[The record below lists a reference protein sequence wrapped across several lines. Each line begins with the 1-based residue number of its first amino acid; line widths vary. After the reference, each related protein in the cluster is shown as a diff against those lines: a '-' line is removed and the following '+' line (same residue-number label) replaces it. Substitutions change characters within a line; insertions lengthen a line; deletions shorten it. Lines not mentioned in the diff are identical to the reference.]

1 MALGGVHLCAD
12 CCSFQGIFD
21 IQLALVRPSG
31 NLVQGSALPDR
42 FTRRAKHKSHF
53 SLKRFEFF
61 LFFSSK
67 CVSERALKRDNA
79 VVPLNTFS
87 TV

>member
-1 MALGGVHLCAD
+1 MQTVALFRVSSAYNSLWSDRVGTLCKAVL
-12 CCSFQGIFD
+12 C
-21 IQLALVRPSG
+21 
-31 NLVQGSALPDR
+31 PDR